1 MSNQR
6 PMPGRPLA
14 HKSAWVQLY
23 QARQLRADIVDSRPP
38 GRPPSPIPR
47 RKVGL
52 TLSQGEI
59 TELDTWQER
68 LSTLLGRKLSTG
80 ETVGILTRICTAR
93 VGRVEEA
100 GPFESLEELVERMI
114 GES

>member
-1 MSNQR
+1 MTT
-6 PMPGRPLA
+6 P
-14 HKSAWVQLY
+14 KSAWVQLY
-23 QARQLRADIVDSRPP
+23 QARQIKADIVEARSP

-68 LSTLLGRKLSTG
+68 FSGLLGRKISTG
-80 ETVGILTRICTAR
+80 ETMGILTRICTAR
-93 VGRVEEA
+93 LARLDNADSV
-100 GPFESLEELVERMI
+100 ESLAELVEKMI
-114 GES
+114 GEG

>member
-1 MSNQR
+1 MTS
-6 PMPGRPLA
+6 P
-14 HKSAWVQLY
+14 KTAWVQLY
-23 QARQLRADIVDSRPP
+23 QARQVKADVAETRTP

-59 TELDTWQER
+59 SELDHWQAR
-68 LSTLLGRKLSTG
+68 LSELMGRKLSTG

-93 VGRVEEA
+93 LGRLEEA
-100 GPFESLEELVERMI
+100 DTLETLVELVEKMV
-114 GES
+114 GEA

>member
-1 MSNQR
+1 MTT
-6 PMPGRPLA
+6 P
-14 HKSAWVQLY
+14 KSAWVQLY
-23 QARQLRADIVDSRPP
+23 QARQIKAGITETRSP

-59 TELDTWQER
+59 NELEHWQTRISEA
-68 LSTLLGRKLSTG
+68 LGRKISTG

-93 VGRVEEA
+93 LGHIENA
-100 GPFESLEELVERMI
+100 DAIDSLVELVEKMV
-114 GES
+114 GE

>member
-1 MSNQR
+1 MSSPKN
-6 PMPGRPLA
+6 
-14 HKSAWVQLY
+14 AWVQLY
-23 QARQLRADIVDSRPP
+23 QARQAKTDMVEARSP

-59 TELDTWQER
+59 TELENWQER
-68 LSTLLGRKLSTG
+68 LSNLLGRKISTG

-93 VGRVEEA
+93 VARLNEVDSVET
-100 GPFESLEELVERMI
+100 LVELVEKMI
-114 GES
+114 GEG

>member
-1 MSNQR
+1 MST
-6 PMPGRPLA
+6 P
-14 HKSAWVQLY
+14 KSAWVQLY
-23 QARQLRADIVDSRPP
+23 QARQIKAEITESRTP

-59 TELDTWQER
+59 NELDAWQER
-68 LSTLLGRKLSTG
+68 LSNLMGRKLSTG

-93 VGRVEEA
+93 LTRLGESNNV
-100 GPFESLEELVERMI
+100 ESLVDLVERMI
-114 GES
+114 GEE

>member
-1 MSNQR
+1 MTT
-6 PMPGRPLA
+6 P
-14 HKSAWVQLY
+14 KSAWVQLY
-23 QARQLRADIVDSRPP
+23 QARQLKADVSEARSP

-59 TELDTWQER
+59 TELEHWQER
-68 LSTLLGRKLSTG
+68 LSEALGRKISTG

-93 VGRVEEA
+93 LGRLNN
-100 GPFESLEELVERMI
+100 PDSIDSLVELVEKMV
-114 GES
+114 GE

>member
-1 MSNQR
+1 MTT
-6 PMPGRPLA
+6 P
-14 HKSAWVQLY
+14 KSAWVQLY
-23 QARQLRADIVDSRPP
+23 QARQSKTEINEARTP

-59 TELDTWQER
+59 TEIDHWQER
-68 LSTLLGRKLSTG
+68 LSQLTGRKISTG

-93 VGRVEEA
+93 LGRLDDA
-100 GPFESLEELVERMI
+100 NSLESLVELVEKMV
-114 GES
+114 GE

>member
-1 MSNQR
+1 MTTQ
-6 PMPGRPLA
+6 
-14 HKSAWVQLY
+14 KSAWVQLY
-23 QARQLRADIVDSRPP
+23 QARQTKADIAETRSP

-59 TELDTWQER
+59 NELDHWQDRISEIV
-68 LSTLLGRKLSTG
+68 GRKISTG

-93 VGRVEEA
+93 LGHLENA
-100 GPFESLEELVERMI
+100 DAIDSLVDLVEKMV
-114 GES
+114 GE

>member
-1 MSNQR
+1 MST
-6 PMPGRPLA
+6 P
-14 HKSAWVQLY
+14 KSAWIQLY
-23 QARQLRADIVDSRPP
+23 QARQVKAEINEARSP

-59 TELDTWQER
+59 NELDHWQER
-68 LSTLLGRKLSTG
+68 LSELMGRKISTG

-93 VGRVEEA
+93 LGRLDN
-100 GPFESLEELVERMI
+100 PDSLESLVELVEKMV
-114 GES
+114 GE